1 MFEAQFALS
10 TGSLV
15 CHGYDSPAKFNQRAP
30 TLQVASRAIT
40 DFDASRFD
48 DLVAA
53 GTDDGKVSR
62 LRSTLRL
69 QTA

>member
-1 MFEAQFALS
+1 
-10 TGSLV
+10 V

-40 DFDASRFD
+40 DFDVSRFD

-53 GTDDGKVSR
+53 GTDDGKVCSSV
-62 LRSTLRL
+62 LVKKAQDS
-69 QTA
+69 